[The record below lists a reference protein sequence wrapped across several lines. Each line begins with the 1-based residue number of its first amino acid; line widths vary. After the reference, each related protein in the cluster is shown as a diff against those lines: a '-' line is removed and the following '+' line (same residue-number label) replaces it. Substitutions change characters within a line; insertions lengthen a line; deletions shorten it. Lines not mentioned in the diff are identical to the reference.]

1 MRYRKLSSDGD
12 YTLGGRQAFLV
23 NSPETV
29 AQAVLTRLRLWR
41 GEWFIDVRDGTP
53 YLQQILGKRQL
64 GRNPDAA
71 IKERILGTEG
81 VRELLAYESTFD
93 GDTRR
98 LAVTAT
104 LSTIYGQAE
113 ISETL

>member
-1 MRYRKLSSDGD
+1 MRYRKLTPTGD
-12 YTLGGRQAFLV
+12 YTLAGRQAFLV

-41 GEWFIDVRDGTP
+41 GEWFLDVRDGTP
-53 YLQQILGKRQL
+53 YLQEILGKRQL
-64 GRNPDAA
+64 GRSPDAA

-81 VRELLAYESTFD
+81 VQELLAYESTFD

>member
-1 MRYRKLSSDGD
+1 MRYRKLTPEGD
-12 YTLGGRQAFLV
+12 YALGGRQAFLV

-53 YLQQILGKRQL
+53 YLQEILGKRRL

-71 IKERILGTEG
+71 IRERILGTEG
-81 VRELLAYESTFD
+81 VREILTYESTYD
-93 GDTRR
+93 GNTRR
-98 LAVTAT
+98 LSVTAT
-104 LSTIYGQAE
+104 LSTIYGTTSITE
-113 ISETL
+113 SL

>member
-1 MRYRKLSSDGD
+1 MRYRKLSPDGD

-53 YLQQILGKRQL
+53 YLQQILGNRQL
-64 GRNPDAA
+64 GRSPDAA

-81 VRELLAYESTFD
+81 VRELLAFESTFD
-93 GDTRR
+93 GNTRR
-98 LAVTAT
+98 LSVTAT
-104 LSTIYGQAE
+104 LSTIYGTT
-113 ISETL
+113 TLTESL